1 MSAILPL
8 IAPALVNG
16 SHPSF
21 TGAVLSTARTRS
33 DVMDTDVSAGPN
45 EAGTAEYGPEIPE
58 GAITCR
64 EAPPPQFGSKK
75 AGN

>member
-1 MSAILPL
+1 
-8 IAPALVNG
+8 
-16 SHPSF
+16 
-21 TGAVLSTARTRS
+21 
-33 DVMDTDVSAGPN
+33 MDTDVSAGPN
-45 EAGTAEYGPEIPE
+45 EAGTAEYAPEIPE